1 MLSISQGDQ
10 IREGKGGLKK
20 FFCSLWGENRSV
32 LPSLYLWEDYV
43 PLEGGLEWESRLLVE
58 AG

>member
-1 MLSISQGDQ
+1 MD
-10 IREGKGGLKK
+10 REGFSVPCGG
-20 FFCSLWGENRSV
+20 GNRSI
-32 LPSLYLWEDYV
+32 LPSLYLWGDYV